1 MNANL
6 ICWAMIT
13 AGSCGALFVMFGAV
27 AAFVCL
33 AAVGIILLIL
43 ESL

>member
-1 MNANL
+1 
-6 ICWAMIT
+6 
-13 AGSCGALFVMFGAV
+13 VMFGAV

-43 ESL
+43 ESS